1 MHVAWKAQAMEAVME
16 TRTGIQLTLDEHPWS
31 PPANPFVGVISSPG
45 TESGPDDLA
54 IWYPF
59 LLAAVLLSP
68 LALVGTWI
76 WLLAR

>member
-1 MHVAWKAQAMEAVME
+1 MEALME
-16 TRTGIQLTLDEHPWS
+16 TQTGIQLTLDEHPWS
-31 PPANPFVGVISSPG
+31 PPANPFVGVIDSLG

-59 LLAAVLLSP
+59 LLAGVLFGA
-68 LALVGTWI
+68 LALAGSWI